1 MPMKGLSLRSKLM
14 LPVLIVGAFAM
25 VMAVF
30 TLMSLRDALIKNS
43 IDKVHAMVDAAKNIA
58 VVNHALVLDGKLTL
72 AEAQERTRDAIRAME
87 FDGGS
92 RVFAFD
98 EQGIRIV
105 SDTEENEGTS
115 AWKSPHTQSMIQQAL
130 AGGGITYYRGA
141 RTLNGV
147 VTTQNPKAAWSE
159 HFAPW
164 GWVIASA
171 AYTEDVQTAF
181 LKRLAT
187 VTVAFLIAAS
197 VVTFAVRRI
206 IRDLREPI
214 DRLTQK
220 MMRLADGD
228 PNFEVTDQ
236 DRRDSIGDM
245 ARAMKVLTHYE
256 RERHEL
262 QIELRQL
269 AFTDRLTGLQNRTA
283 LNDQLPRAVEEAM
296 SKNNQCSL
304 LIVDV
309 DRFKTINEILGHNAG
324 DAVLLDIASRLERA
338 VGTQGSVGRLAAD
351 EFYIIVPDV
360 EAAGGLPQLI
370 EIIQSHIAEP
380 ISVGGETISVT
391 ASIGMASLPKD
402 TTCAKD
408 LLRFA
413 DTALHVAKEAGGN
426 LARDYAPEMSEDIAA
441 RFRTEAMINDALQ
454 KGEFVAYYQAKVDLS
469 SGEIIGAEA
478 LCRWRNGDNGF
489 IAPSTFIPI
498 AEETGQIVHIGE
510 VILRSACTF
519 AVECNQRSGKQ
530 FVVAVNISARQLM
543 YGNFLATLLQSLQ
556 ETSCRPE
563 WISLEI
569 TESLLL
575 TDSGMVIDT
584 LNSISA
590 LGIEIAI
597 DDFGT
602 GYSAL
607 SYLCRFPISCL
618 KIDQSFVRNMLED
631 PQQEVLIRTIIK
643 MAQGL
648 GMKTVAEGVETKAI
662 ARRLRQMGCELGQGY
677 LWHKPSD
684 ADALLHRLPS
694 ESAKVFASSRISA

>member
-1 MPMKGLSLRSKLM
+1 
-14 LPVLIVGAFAM
+14 
-25 VMAVF
+25 
-30 TLMSLRDALIKNS
+30 
-43 IDKVHAMVDAAKNIA
+43 
-58 VVNHALVLDGKLTL
+58 
-72 AEAQERTRDAIRAME
+72 
-87 FDGGS
+87 
-92 RVFAFD
+92 
-98 EQGIRIV
+98 
-105 SDTEENEGTS
+105 
-115 AWKSPHTQSMIQQAL
+115 
-130 AGGGITYYRGA
+130 
-141 RTLNGV
+141 
-147 VTTQNPKAAWSE
+147 
-159 HFAPW
+159 
-164 GWVIASA
+164 
-171 AYTEDVQTAF
+171 
-181 LKRLAT
+181 
-187 VTVAFLIAAS
+187 
-197 VVTFAVRRI
+197 
-206 IRDLREPI
+206 
-214 DRLTQK
+214 
-220 MMRLADGD
+220 
-228 PNFEVTDQ
+228 
-236 DRRDSIGDM
+236 
-245 ARAMKVLTHYE
+245 MKVLAHYE

-262 QIELRQL
+262 QIELRRL
-269 AFTDRLTGLQNRTA
+269 AFTDRLTGLQNRIA
-283 LNDQLPRAVEEAM
+283 LNEHLARAVDEAM
-296 SKNNQCSL
+296 SKENQCSL

-324 DAVLLDIASRLERA
+324 DAVLLDVSSRLERA

-370 EIIQSHIAEP
+370 EIIQSHIGEP

-391 ASIGMASLPKD
+391 ASIGMASLPQD
-402 TTCAKD
+402 TTCARD

-413 DTALHVAKEAGGN
+413 DTALHVAKKAGGN

-441 RFRTEAMINDALQ
+441 RFRTEAMINDALL
-454 KGEFVAYYQAKVDLS
+454 KDEFVAYYQAKVDLS

-478 LCRWRNGDNGF
+478 LCRWRNRENGF
-489 IAPSTFIPI
+489 ISPSTFIPI

-510 VILRSACTF
+510 VMLRSACAF
-519 AVECNQRSGKQ
+519 AVACNQRSGKH

-556 ETSCRPE
+556 TTGCQPE

-575 TDSGMVIDT
+575 TNSGMVIDT
-584 LNSISA
+584 LNLISA

-618 KIDQSFVRNMLED
+618 KIDQSFVRSMLED
-631 PQQEVLIRTIIK
+631 PQQEVLIRIIIK

-677 LWHKPSD
+677 LWHKPSE
-684 ADALLHRLPS
+684 ADALLQRLPA
-694 ESAKVFASSRISA
+694 EPTTDFGSSRISA

>member
-1 MPMKGLSLRSKLM
+1 M
-14 LPVLIVGAFAM
+14 LPVLIVGAFAA

-30 TLMSLRDALIKNS
+30 TLISLRDALIKNS

-58 VVNHALVLDGKLTL
+58 VVNHELVLDGKLTL

-92 RVFAFD
+92 RVFAFA

-147 VTTQNPKAAWSE
+147 VTTKNPKAAWSE

-171 AYTEDVQTAF
+171 AYIEDVQTAF
-181 LKRLAT
+181 LQRLAT
-187 VTVAFLIAAS
+187 VTVAFLVAAS

-206 IRDLREPI
+206 LRDLREPI

-262 QIELRQL
+262 QLELRRL
-269 AFTDRLTGLQNRTA
+269 AFTDRLTGLQNRIA
-283 LNDQLPRAVEEAM
+283 LNDNLARAVDEAV

-324 DAVLLDIASRLERA
+324 DAVLLDVSSRLERA
-338 VGTQGSVGRLAAD
+338 VKTQGSVGRLAAD

-413 DTALHVAKEAGGN
+413 DTALHVAKKAGGN
-426 LARDYAPEMSEDIAA
+426 LARDYAAEMSEDIAA

-454 KGEFVAYYQAKVDLS
+454 KDEFVAYYQAKVDLS

-510 VILRSACTF
+510 VMLRSACAF
-519 AVECNQRSGKQ
+519 AVACNQRSGKH

-543 YGNFLATLLQSLQ
+543 YGKFLATLLQSLQ

-618 KIDQSFVRNMLED
+618 KIDQSFVRNMLQD

-648 GMKTVAEGVETKAI
+648 GMKTVAEGVETKAT

-684 ADALLHRLPS
+684 ADALLQQLPS
-694 ESAKVFASSRISA
+694 ESAKVFASSRVSA

>member
-1 MPMKGLSLRSKLM
+1 MPMRGLSLRSKLM
-14 LPVLIVGAFAM
+14 LPVLIVGAFAT

-181 LKRLAT
+181 LQRLAT

-262 QIELRQL
+262 QLELRRL
-269 AFTDRLTGLQNRTA
+269 AFTDRLTGLQNRIA
-283 LNDQLPRAVEEAM
+283 LNDNLARAVDEAV

-324 DAVLLDIASRLERA
+324 DAVLLDVSSRLERA

-391 ASIGMASLPKD
+391 TSIGMASLPKD
-402 TTCAKD
+402 TTCTKD

-413 DTALHVAKEAGGN
+413 DTALHVAKKAGGN

-454 KGEFVAYYQAKVDLS
+454 KDEFVAYYQAKVDLS

-478 LCRWRNGDNGF
+478 LCRWRNGENGF

-510 VILRSACTF
+510 VMLRSACAF
-519 AVECNQRSGKQ
+519 AVACNQRSGKH

-556 ETSCRPE
+556 ATSCRPE

-684 ADALLHRLPS
+684 ADALLQRLPS
-694 ESAKVFASSRISA
+694 ESAKVFASSRVSA